1 MTELAVLS
9 GVGFMVIV
17 TMTVAEVGESEVG
30 VVTHVV
36 EAAEALVESATAG
49 AVVAEVD
56 FAMAIMAMD
65 SIRLLLVLLLKLGYL
80 VRGRDQTNQLGS

>member
-1 MTELAVLS
+1 
-9 GVGFMVIV
+9 MVIV

-49 AVVAEVD
+49 AVVAEVV